1 MYCNSSVWSL
11 IRTINSITVVVQL
24 AVVAFTEKGDKQKHR
39 DTAAEVWKSSKQ
51 QNKFKK
57 KKKKKKKD
65 LHSASVCLITLAVQG
80 KI

>member
-51 QNKFKK
+51 QNKLKK
-57 KKKKKKKD
+57 KKRKKKD

>member
-1 MYCNSSVWSL
+1 M
-11 IRTINSITVVVQL
+11 QL

-57 KKKKKKKD
+57 KKKKKKD